1 MADHSYDYDVLVI
14 GAGPGGYV
22 AAIRAAQLGLKVACA
37 EARETLGGTCLNV
50 GCIPSKAMLHASEY
64 FDAAANGTMASMG
77 IDVAPKLNMDK
88 MHAQRIDA
96 VDGLT
101 KGIEFLFK
109 KNKVTWVKGLATFQD
124 AHTVKVGD
132 ATVTAKDIVIAT
144 GSSVT
149 PLPGVE
155 VDNAKHVVVDS
166 TGALELPKV
175 PKKMVVIGGGVIGLE
190 LGSVWNR
197 LGAEVTCVEFLDEI
211 LPGMDGDI
219 RKESRKIF
227 KKQGI
232 EFKLSTKVT
241 GVTVKGK
248 KATLTL
254 EPAAGGDEETMQA
267 DCVLVSI
274 GRRPN
279 TEGLGLEAIGL
290 ATNQRGQIE
299 TAHDFRTKVD
309 NVWAIGDCIPGPM
322 LAHKAEDEGIAVAEN
337 IAGETGIVNHDV
349 IPSVVYT
356 LPEIAGVGLTT
367 EQAIEQAG
375 GDKKAINVGK
385 FPMMANSR
393 AKTNHEPDG
402 FVKVI
407 SDAETDRVL
416 GVWCI
421 ASVAGTMIAEAGIAM
436 EFGATSEDIAY
447 TCHAHPTHAEAMK
460 EAAMAVTGKP
470 IHM

>member
-1 MADHSYDYDVLVI
+1 MADYDYDVLVI

-22 AAIRAAQLGLKVACA
+22 AAIRAAQLGLKTACA
-37 EARETLGGTCLNV
+37 ESRATLGGTCLNV

-64 FDAAANGTMASMG
+64 FDAASNGTMEHMG
-77 IDVAPKLNMDK
+77 IEVKPKLNLDA

-96 VDGLT
+96 VGGLT

-109 KNKVTWVKGLATFQD
+109 KNKVDWKKGHATFQD

-132 ATVTAKDIVIAT
+132 ETVTAKNVIIAT

-155 VDNAKHVVVDS
+155 VDNDKQVVVDS
-166 TGALELPKV
+166 TGALELKSV

-190 LGSVWNR
+190 LGSVWRR
-197 LGAEVTCVEFLDEI
+197 LGAEVVVVEFLDQL
-211 LPGMDGDI
+211 LPGMDGEV
-219 RKESRKIF
+219 RKEAGKIF
-227 KKQGI
+227 KKQGM
-232 EFKLSTKVT
+232 ELRLSTKVT
-241 GVTVKGK
+241 GCTVKGK

-254 EPAAGGDEETMQA
+254 EPAAGGDSETLEA

-279 TEGLGLEAIGL
+279 TDRLGLENIGL
-290 ATNQRGQIE
+290 ELNQRGQIE
-299 TAHDFRTKVD
+299 TDHDFRTKVD
-309 NVWAIGDCIPGPM
+309 GVWAIGDVVPGPM
-322 LAHKAEDEGIAVAEN
+322 LAHKAEDEGIACAEN
-337 IAGETGIVNHDV
+337 IAGQTGIVNHDV
-349 IPSVVYT
+349 IPGVVYT
-356 LPEIAGVGLTT
+356 WPEFAGVGLT
-367 EQAIEQAG
+367 EEDA
-375 GDKKAINVGK
+375 KARGAVKVGK

-407 SDAETDRVL
+407 ADAETDRVL

-421 ASVAGTMIAEAGIAM
+421 ASVAGTMIAQAAQAM

-447 TCHAHPTHAEAMK
+447 TCHAHPTHSEAIK